1 MDATLVMLK
10 AKIDHI
16 KREMV
21 EIERLCEEL
30 AGQREPS
37 AGEHLQARLEQ
48 GRQEKETLRRIANQ
62 TLAEM
67 GIHCLPVPAE
77 ELQRMM
83 LECGIK
89 PEENLFSRGIIE
101 MREE

>member
-1 MDATLVMLK
+1 MDATLVRLK
-10 AKIDHI
+10 TKIDRI

-21 EIERLCEEL
+21 EIEQLCEEL
-30 AGQREPS
+30 AEQREPS
-37 AGEHLQARLEQ
+37 TSGLLQARLEQ
-48 GRQEKETLRRIANQ
+48 GRQEKEALRQIADQ

-67 GIHCLPVPAE
+67 GIHRQPIPAE

>member
-1 MDATLVMLK
+1 MDVTLAMLK

-16 KREMV
+16 KREMT
-21 EIERLCEEL
+21 EIEQLCEQL

-37 AGEHLQARLEQ
+37 PSELLQARLEQ
-48 GRQEKETLRRIANQ
+48 RRQEKEALWRIADQ
-62 TLAEM
+62 TFAEM
-67 GIHCLPVPAE
+67 GIHCQPIPAE
-77 ELQRMM
+77 ELQKMM